1 MPKILSSS
9 QSVVVKSP
17 KEPTNAIK
25 SNKSFH
31 EANMV
36 SDENETEN
44 DRPGRYY
51 HVIMS
56 VM

>member
-31 EANMV
+31 EANIV

-44 DRPGRYY
+44 DRLGRYY